1 MQYTGN
7 VNRFLWFFLIPILI
21 VFYISFI
28 FWSDNNFVNKPVYE
42 AIKEKQQALKNLDR
56 IDGVIL
62 GGSSAWW
69 GISAKFLSSYSDMT
83 WANLAIPAEGYT
95 DKNYEI
101 FLLETLSLRK
111 RQDVSFVV
119 YSASTL
125 VRNDFMKRK
134 RVNTNLYGKN
144 QVTYKPQRS
153 LASYVKDLMGF
164 TGFRPYQV
172 ENKYGDFGFANYPC
186 GSFKANPYNPR
197 EYLNENDIPLWTSN
211 QLERISFLF
220 PNATVFIYIP
230 NGFNDQILE
239 KNNHRREN
247 LIIKLQDFLFKRES
261 NEEGSVYLLSQKPY
275 QSSDLM
281 CADDWHAN
289 DAGRAW
295 RTEELY
301 QLINDQLQFK
311 NSTN

>member
-1 MQYTGN
+1 LQYTGN